1 MLARRRVMRPY
12 SGMRSALTRIAARQA
27 TRFMNNKFNKP
38 RTAARKQ
45 TSSSNATD
53 NPLTTQHDF
62 KVDYRRR
69 KRTRRLRRRIRRG
82 KKFTR
87 RVVNSYIRATE
98 SPKKVVKMSMFT
110 RNCDTYE
117 SRYFACM
124 LHTADGDILSPD
136 NPQADWREFFIE
148 GSTQNRRGWDEL
160 GNTVAPPVYPFVSE
174 RGRAIRCTTS
184 GMELTIR
191 NTGTTPALVNVY
203 RVVCKKDWPFAGI
216 PIEKI
221 YEQGFERAGRVTEI
235 DQPVEAGVPLG
246 MWDPQMQPN
255 QLTSTPFQ
263 SYLFVKLFTIYRRT
277 KYQLAPGEEI
287 NLVLKDNR
295 PKIVPMERVR
305 NKSCVAC
312 LTHGYFVD
320 FQGVP
325 RLNEALGTETGPAQ
339 LSVQKM
345 VRYNLTMMPEKRP
358 ATSYDVQDPIVPI

>member
-27 TRFMNNKFNKP
+27 TRYIANKYNKP
-38 RTAARKQ
+38 RTASRKQ
-45 TSSSNATD
+45 ASAAGATD

-98 SPKKVVKMSMFT
+98 SPKKVVKLSMFT
-110 RNCDTYE
+110 RSAEVNE
-117 SRYFACM
+117 STQFAAM
-124 LHTADGDILSPD
+124 LHTADGDIVSTD

-148 GSTQNRRGWDEL
+148 GSSQNRRGWDEL
-160 GNTVAPPVYPFVSE
+160 GNTVTGPFYPFISE

-191 NTGTTPALVNVY
+191 NTGTLPSLVNVY

-216 PIEKI
+216 SIEKL
-221 YEQGFERAGRVTEI
+221 YEQGFERSGRVTEH
-235 DQPVEAGVPLG
+235 DQRIEAGEPFG
-246 MWDPQMQPN
+246 MWDFQMTPE

-263 SYLFVKLFTIYRRT
+263 SFMFTKLFTIYRRT

-287 NLVLKDNR
+287 NLVLKDSR
-295 PKIVPMERVR
+295 PKVVPMERVR
-305 NKSCVAC
+305 NKSCVAR

-325 RLNEALGTETGPAQ
+325 RLEDGVTQTGTAQ

-358 ATSYDVQDPIVPI
+358 ATSYDVQDPL